1 MIPIFLLLHNV
12 EEALTIPSYL
22 PRVAAS
28 LPVRL
33 PADVVPI
40 FFGALAVVTAIPFI
54 VAVWAFVRP
63 ESRAALWSLLLIQT
77 VVLVNV
83 FSHAAVAALV
93 LHGYAPGVLT
103 ALAINLPFSIY
114 LLRRASREHWLSR
127 RALSLLLPGALV
139 VHGPILVGLMILAGI
154 VVRRG

>member
-1 MIPIFLLLHNV
+1 
-12 EEALTIPSYL
+12 
-22 PRVAAS
+22 
-28 LPVRL
+28 
-33 PADVVPI
+33 
-40 FFGALAVVTAIPFI
+40 
-54 VAVWAFVRP
+54 
-63 ESRAALWSLLLIQT
+63 LLLIQT

-83 FSHAAVAALV
+83 FSHAAVAAFV

-114 LLRRASREHWLSR
+114 LLRRAARENWLSR
-127 RALSLLLPGALV
+127 RALTLLLPSALV

>member
-1 MIPIFLLLHNV
+1 MLHNV
-12 EEALTIPSYL
+12 EEAFTIPSYL

-28 LPVRL
+28 FPVHL
-33 PADVVPI
+33 PADIVPI
-40 FFGALAVVTAIPFI
+40 FFGALTVVTVIPFI
-54 VAVWAFVRP
+54 VAVWTYARP
-63 ESRAALWSLLLIQT
+63 KSSAALWSLLLVQA

-83 FSHAAVAALV
+83 FSHAAVAAFV

-114 LLRRASREHWLSR
+114 LLRRAVRERWLSR
-127 RALSLLLPGALV
+127 RALTLLLPSALV
-139 VHGPILVGLMILAGI
+139 IHGPILVGLMILAGI

>member
-1 MIPIFLLLHNV
+1 V
-12 EEALTIPSYL
+12 
-22 PRVAAS
+22 
-28 LPVRL
+28 
-33 PADVVPI
+33 
-40 FFGALAVVTAIPFI
+40 IPFI
-54 VAVWAFVRP
+54 VAVWAYVRP

-83 FSHAAVAALV
+83 FSHAAVAAFV

-114 LLRRASREHWLSR
+114 LLRRAARENWLSK
-127 RALSLLLPGALV
+127 RALSLLLPSALV

>member
-28 LPVRL
+28 LLIRL

-40 FFGALAVVTAIPFI
+40 FFGALTVVTLIPFI
-54 VAVWAFVRP
+54 VAAWVFFRP
-63 ESRAALWSLLLIQT
+63 RSRAALWSLLLIQT

-83 FSHAAVAALV
+83 FSHAAVAAFV

-114 LLRRASREHWLSR
+114 LLRRAVRENWLSR
-127 RALSLLLPGALV
+127 RALRLLLPSALV